1 MGPNYINPF
10 DLIYL
15 IGIIASICIIQSLKT
30 KRIVAAFVA
39 GVICWLILLGGLWF
53 DDVQWTRWIQK
64 IPNPTNAQHTAF
76 DSDSTGLKSFVLLFG
91 LPASVFIIFFGLQ
104 IFAITKRIAKT
115 F

>member
-39 GVICWLILLGGLWF
+39 GVICWLILLTSFCFDNLLWLTDF
-53 DDVQWTRWIQK
+53 CHNKKNCENILTSALGR
-64 IPNPTNAQHTAF
+64 
-76 DSDSTGLKSFVLLFG
+76 
-91 LPASVFIIFFGLQ
+91 
-104 IFAITKRIAKT
+104 
-115 F
+115 